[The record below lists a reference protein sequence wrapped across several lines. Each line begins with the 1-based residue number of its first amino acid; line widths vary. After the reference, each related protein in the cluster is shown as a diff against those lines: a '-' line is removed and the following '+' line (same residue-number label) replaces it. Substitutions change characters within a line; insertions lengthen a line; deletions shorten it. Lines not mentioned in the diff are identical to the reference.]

1 MGVYTSLKEDK
12 CINNHQKMYLTKV
25 MAVMQLSIFSFSL
38 CVLLRY
44 KSGVEG
50 NSVQIGILL
59 GVQIPWVHLENEKH
73 THR

>member
-1 MGVYTSLKEDK
+1 
-12 CINNHQKMYLTKV
+12 MYLTKV